1 MSNDQWGL
9 KPIQSPRR
17 NSLTDFFCPNEEWP
31 GKAGWLMKRSSGF
44 ATNYIQQTIL
54 S

>member
-17 NSLTDFFCPNEEWP
+17 NSLTDFFRPNEEWF
-31 GKAGWLMKRSSGF
+31 KRPDVKENF
-44 ATNYIQQTIL
+44 ATSEEIFTLGCL
-54 S
+54 SY